1 MRDFFKDELFIAGFV
16 AFLVFA
22 CGFILKNAEDK
33 EKSIEVN
40 QTVSEKA
47 KKYTEILK
55 ARVLQTS
62 YDDLVFEFPRNF
74 QPVKNDVSNIQ
85 DNSNFYYFVELG
97 DEKLRDDGVRERL
110 VYIHIQRRGT
120 LLTLDKEYVSSVAV
134 RDVSNENCK
143 K

>member
-134 RDVSNENCK
+134 RVVPKEK
-143 K
+143 

>member
-134 RDVSNENCK
+134 RDVPKEK
-143 K
+143 